1 MVLNR
6 GRKRDT
12 FVYFLERFA
21 MFGTLGGA
29 ALGIF
34 NSLGRTPPEMFFEA
48 CKFGLFGFVAGS
60 VLGAVLGLLSIL
72 FAAVTGR

>member
-6 GRKRDT
+6 GRKRDR

-34 NSLGRTPPEMFFEA
+34 NSLGGTPIEMLFEA
-48 CKFGLFGFVAGS
+48 SKFGLFGFVGGS
-60 VLGAVLGLLSIL
+60 VLGAAFGLLSIL
-72 FAAVTGR
+72 LAMIFRR

>member
-6 GRKRDT
+6 GRKRDS

-29 ALGIF
+29 ALGIL
-34 NSLGRTPPEMFFEA
+34 NSLGGTPLEMLFEA
-48 CKFGLFGFVAGS
+48 SKFGLFGFISGS
-60 VLGAVLGLLSIL
+60 VLGAALGLLSIL
-72 FAAVTGR
+72 FATVSRR